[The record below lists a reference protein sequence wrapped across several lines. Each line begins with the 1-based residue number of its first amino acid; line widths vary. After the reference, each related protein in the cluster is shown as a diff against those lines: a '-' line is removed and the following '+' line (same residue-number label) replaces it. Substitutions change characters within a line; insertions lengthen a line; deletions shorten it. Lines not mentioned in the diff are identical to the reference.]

1 MRHFNYSFSNCIPL
15 FSSKVLMKTSISVTV
30 TILKSFP
37 YIVMRSD
44 GDNTVK
50 WKTLQKKDLSKE
62 IKREF
67 LNNRNI
73 FLVFV

>member
-1 MRHFNYSFSNCIPL
+1 
-15 FSSKVLMKTSISVTV
+15 MKTSISVTV
-30 TILKSFP
+30 TIIKSFP

-44 GDNTVK
+44 GGNTVK
-50 WKTLQKKDLSKE
+50 WKTLQKKYLSKE

-73 FLVFV
+73 FLLFVWLNEDGLEVLHKGVEKYIK

>member
-15 FSSKVLMKTSISVTV
+15 FSSKVLMKTSVSVTTV

-44 GDNTVK
+44 GGNRVK
-50 WKTLQKKDLSKE
+50 
-62 IKREF
+62 
-67 LNNRNI
+67 
-73 FLVFV
+73 

>member
-1 MRHFNYSFSNCIPL
+1 
-15 FSSKVLMKTSISVTV
+15 MKTSISVTV

-73 FLVFV
+73 FLVFVWLNEGGSEVPHTGVEKYIK